1 VVDNF
6 EVMGPY
12 PATYKHIIPREHTPE
27 DKMLLAREI
36 MNAFMARAFRR
47 PSTAAEVDRLLE
59 LVKVAESEQEN
70 FATSIGLAV
79 QAILVSPH
87 FLFRVE
93 LDPEPKPLASR
104 PINDYELASRLSY
117 FLWSSMPD
125 DELFGQA
132 RRGTLRKG
140 DQLDLE
146 VKRMLQDPKAQALVE
161 NFAGQWLQLR
171 NLKIA
176 SPDKLAYPDF
186 DEPLRSAMVEETEL
200 FFAAVMKEDRSV
212 LDFIDGDF
220 TFVNERL
227 ARHYGI
233 ADVKGPQ
240 FSRVALDGRQ
250 RGGVLTHASVLTV
263 TSNPTRTSPVKRG
276 KWVLENLLGTPPPPP
291 PPGVPPLGEATG
303 AAVGGSLRERME
315 QHRVKADCAV
325 CHNRMDPLGFGL
337 ENYDGIG
344 AWRTEDGKFKI
355 DPSGTLPGGQSF
367 AGPRELK
374 AILKARQD
382 DFVRCLAEKMLTYG
396 LGRGVEYYDK
406 GAVSDIV
413 AAVRQNDYRFSSLIL
428 AVVHSGPFQKRSSQG
443 SNP

>member
-1 VVDNF
+1 
-6 EVMGPY
+6 
-12 PATYKHIIPREHTPE
+12 
-27 DKMLLAREI
+27 
-36 MNAFMARAFRR
+36 
-47 PSTAAEVDRLLE
+47 
-59 LVKVAESEQEN
+59 
-70 FATSIGLAV
+70 
-79 QAILVSPH
+79 
-87 FLFRVE
+87 
-93 LDPEPKPLASR
+93 
-104 PINDYELASRLSY
+104 
-117 FLWSSMPD
+117 
-125 DELFGQA
+125 
-132 RRGTLRKG
+132 
-140 DQLDLE
+140 
-146 VKRMLQDPKAQALVE
+146 
-161 NFAGQWLQLR
+161 
-171 NLKIA
+171 
-176 SPDKLAYPDF
+176 
-186 DEPLRSAMVEETEL
+186 
-200 FFAAVMKEDRSV
+200 
-212 LDFIDGDF
+212 
-220 TFVNERL
+220 
-227 ARHYGI
+227 
-233 ADVKGPQ
+233 VKGPQ